1 MRLFLAS
8 KSASRRALLE
18 DVKIPFTVVH
28 QDADEHFCD
37 WDMPIEQLVLSIARH
52 KLDHA
57 ELPLGTEGEHA
68 IVVTA
73 DTLVQDRAGG
83 VYGKPDN
90 RADAVRQ
97 LRALRDG
104 LRVVTGM
111 WVDRRCF
118 SLGRWVSERLESNLS
133 QGTALLALSNAD
145 IEEYLDAAPFA
156 LSVAGSLLVDGYGA
170 QFVTEVHGSW
180 TGMLGLPIPELKTII
195 RQLED
200 L

>member
-8 KSASRRALLE
+8 KSASRKSLLE
-18 DVKIPFTVVH
+18 DARISFTVVN

-37 WDMPIEQLVLSIARH
+37 WGMPVEQLVVSIARH
-52 KLDHA
+52 KLNHA
-57 ELPLGTEGEHA
+57 ELPLGAEGERA
-68 IVVTA
+68 LVVTA
-73 DTLVQDRAGG
+73 DTLVQDRAGA
-83 VYGKPDN
+83 VYGKPDD

-111 WVDRRCF
+111 WVDRRRF
-118 SLGRWVSERLESNLS
+118 SNGVWISERLESHLS
-133 QGTALLALSNAD
+133 GGTAVLALSDTD
-145 IEEYLDAAPFA
+145 IEEYLNNAPFA

-170 QFVTEVHGSW
+170 QFVKEVHGSW
-180 TGMLGLPIPELKTII
+180 TGMLGLAIPELKAII